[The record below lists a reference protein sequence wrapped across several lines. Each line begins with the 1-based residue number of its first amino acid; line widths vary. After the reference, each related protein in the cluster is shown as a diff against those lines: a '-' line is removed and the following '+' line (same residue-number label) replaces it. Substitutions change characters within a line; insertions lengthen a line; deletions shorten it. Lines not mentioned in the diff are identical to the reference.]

1 MTMEALLISAEGW
14 AKAQKRVTNGSLR
27 KRFDISE
34 DVADEVYKI
43 LRQEGIVGSMGY
55 VEADK

>member
-14 AKAQKRVTNGSLR
+14 AKTQKRVTNGSLR

-43 LRQEGIVGSMGY
+43 LRQEGVVGSMGY

>member
-1 MTMEALLISAEGW
+1 MTMEASLISAEGW
-14 AKAQKRVTNGSLR
+14 AKTQKRVTNGSLR

-34 DVADEVYKI
+34 DIADEVYKI
-43 LRQEGIVGSMGY
+43 LKQEGIVGRMGY

>member
-14 AKAQKRVTNGSLR
+14 AKTQKRVTNGSLR

-34 DVADEVYKI
+34 DIADEVYKI

-55 VEADK
+55 VEADR